1 MITIHCWWVQLLS
14 FVWNS
19 FGQFTEWHGESWKRE
34 KEFSILHRYAIFTTT
49 PSSDDRALLGTIAM
63 TRRYDFSLSVFIFIH
78 SLFFISFT
86 TTNQPLSRARYDSLQ
101 VKEWMNSPRVVA
113 SLLESQ
119 QKRQKCGTFRSKS
132 WIKELLI
139 LFSVA
144 SSDEA
149 RRARSQ
155 LFANRLT
162 VKKIMFAGRE
172 SKLAI
177 VGTMM

>member
-1 MITIHCWWVQLLS
+1 MSSTAAFCMEFIGTIHRV
-14 FVWNS
+14 
-19 FGQFTEWHGESWKRE
+19 
-34 KEFSILHRYAIFTTT
+34 
-49 PSSDDRALLGTIAM
+49 
-63 TRRYDFSLSVFIFIH
+63 TRRIMKERKKRVQHFASLCDFHYNTVERRPGIAWDNCFDTALWFFTFSFHFH
-78 SLFFISFT
+78 SLTFFISFA

-101 VKEWMNSPRVVA
+101 VKEWINSPRVVA

-139 LFSVA
+139 FFSVA

-162 VKKIMFAGRE
+162 VKKIMFVGRE
-172 SKLAI
+172 SKLDI

>member
-1 MITIHCWWVQLLS
+1 M
-14 FVWNS
+14 WNS
-19 FGQFTEWHGESWKRE
+19 LGQFTEWHGESWKRGK

-49 PSSDDRALLGTIAM
+49 PSSDDRALLGTIAL
-63 TRRYDFSLSVFIFIH
+63 TWRYDFSLSVFSFIH
-78 SLFFISFT
+78 SLFFISLA

-113 SLLESQ
+113 SLLECQ

-139 LFSVA
+139 FSVA

-162 VKKIMFAGRE
+162 VKKNYVCWPRE
-172 SKLAI
+172 
-177 VGTMM
+177 